1 MDRRAPRT
9 TYYLNRELRYFAL
22 IARGVR
28 LPRTAGV
35 WVPIG
40 DGESAPWE
48 VTELLRLAYPNL
60 GADELAFAAL
70 LTVFDAE
77 EFENELGVVPS
88 AIAR

>member
-1 MDRRAPRT
+1 MDRRAPKT
-9 TYYLNRELRYFAL
+9 AYYLNREIRYFAL

-48 VTELLRLAYPNL
+48 ITELLRLAYPNL

-70 LTVFDAE
+70 LTDFDAD
-77 EFENELGVVPS
+77 EFEHEIGAV
-88 AIAR
+88 ARAVAE